1 MKCPEKHHSLVRL
14 RYRVSEEKLSPH
26 VAMVA
31 KFLDLNTS
39 WSRKYGRKKNEKIDM
54 YDFPVHGWSQEQN
67 SLYFSSTVW
76 QCKWPSLSRTI
87 VEIQNFCYLG
97 NVTSNFSLNKLI
109 KCRFALVVNCNLFH
123 FSHDTLFSCTYYVH
137 WQWTPVFQ
145 THAITAARA
154 FWEMK
159 AALCAAVPQSF
170 RGQHV
175 KASLTRIKS
184 R

>member
-1 MKCPEKHHSLVRL
+1 MKCREKHHSLGCVIESQRRSCYPTL
-14 RYRVSEEKLSPH
+14 PWQQNFWISTHRSLINMAEKKKRKNSYVWLSCTWLKSGTKQPI
-26 VAMVA
+26 
-31 KFLDLNTS
+31 L
-39 WSRKYGRKKNEKIDM
+39 
-54 YDFPVHGWSQEQN
+54 
-67 SLYFSSTVW
+67 FSSVW
-76 QCKWPSLSRTI
+76 QCKWPSLSTTT
-87 VEIQNFCYLG
+87 VEIHNFCYLS

-109 KCRFALVVNCNLFH
+109 KCRVALVVNCNLFH
-123 FSHDTLFSCTYYVH
+123 FSHYTLFSCTYYVH

-159 AALCAAVPQSF
+159 AALSAAVPQSF

>member
-1 MKCPEKHHSLVRL
+1 MSTKTPLFRL
-14 RYRVSEEKLSPH
+14 CYRISEEKLLPH

-31 KFLDLNTS
+31 KFLGLNTP
-39 WSRKYGRKKNEKIDM
+39 WSRKYGRKKKNEKIDM

-67 SLYFSSTVW
+67 SLYFFPPFDNVNGHL
-76 QCKWPSLSRTI
+76 CKKTI
-87 VEIQNFCYLG
+87 VQIQNFCYPG

-109 KCRFALVVNCNLFH
+109 KCRVALVVNRNLFH
-123 FSHDTLFSCTYYVH
+123 SSHYTLFSCTYYVH

-159 AALCAAVPQSF
+159 AALSAAVPQSF

>member
-1 MKCPEKHHSLVRL
+1 MSKKTPLLRL
-14 RYRVSEEKLSPH
+14 CYRVSEEKLLPH

-31 KFLDLNTS
+31 KFLDLNTP
-39 WSRKYGRKKNEKIDM
+39 WSRKYGRKKKRKNWHVWLSCTWLKSGTKQPII
-54 YDFPVHGWSQEQN
+54 FFHR
-67 SLYFSSTVW
+67 STMQMTVLIKNDYW
-76 QCKWPSLSRTI
+76 DPQL
-87 VEIQNFCYLG
+87 CYLG
-97 NVTSNFSLNKLI
+97 NVTSKFPSLNKLI
-109 KCRFALVVNCNLFH
+109 KCRVALVVNCNLFH
-123 FSHDTLFSCTYYVH
+123 FSHYTLFSCTYYVH

-145 THAITAARA
+145 THAITVARA